1 MADRRSHAV
10 GCGRL
15 LSPSRLSVLRGSQV
29 RRRMYGPDSTLA
41 IPVLIGFLR
50 RRSADV
56 AVDGLLARQRICIG
70 HLPLVVSWPGG
81 TPDCGPGRAVFDG
94 AGSPRCRARS

>member
-10 GCGRL
+10 GCGRF

-29 RRRMYGPDSTLA
+29 RRRMYGPGSTPA
-41 IPVLIGFLR
+41 IPVLIAFPTRG
-50 RRSADV
+50 SADA
-56 AVDGLLARQRICIG
+56 AVDGLLARQRISSG
-70 HLPLVVSWPGG
+70 HLPFVVSWPGG

-94 AGSPRCRARS
+94 AGSQRCRAR